1 MSKPTQIGKKFIQLT
16 DNILLEYVFVSD
28 PWNEQDDIDKL
39 VLGYHDS
46 SENVSVSELIE
57 HGTYGRASE
66 VAEMNANKYII
77 AQNGYTGENYFMN
90 DIDSHVFTNNSFLN
104 SVLPVKKD
112 VTQWVRTLQV
122 NGKYYSEID
131 SKWCVNMEHNGGEQE
146 LEYQPHPVVPD
157 QQYSTNEHEE
167 YANERAEY
175 IPYDIA
181 RIYFQSGYHSE
192 YDGFVFNFYTK
203 DYQNKYVNLLSVIH
217 ENMDTND
224 VKMVSEPMWF
234 ADKIYTTY
242 IEYRIPST
250 AYMSSDCIGDM
261 SESMKYNLWHEYDRS
276 KPQSGCLPNY
286 ITGGRGFYS
295 NPAIGIDVHAIVG
308 YTQKRD
314 FKVYKTRNIVSTL
327 FPNKDT
333 YDKLFAN
340 IRNASDGDYYEI
352 YGYYE
357 NDPSKPVYNYNSLY
371 EYLSR
376 FTGTFT
382 ITHIMT
388 VSETYTNSVTKE
400 VLTKVHIPMTYIQ
413 TWENIEEMY
422 NNLENPVLK
431 FRPVLEKTAN
441 MIGQNYGA
449 RINYTLRIISNRDNT
464 SIIKTSSCAILNP
477 RKYGKNIAVTTL
489 NVINDVH
496 VYNRIEQAPALN
508 VTAVTTPVGISRN
521 TQTSAAVQVNTYVT
535 SSFIDRRNIRVSVS
549 PVRIDN
555 IEEQ

>member
-16 DNILLEYVFVSD
+16 DNILLEYIFVSD
-28 PWNEQDDIDKL
+28 PWNGQDDIDEL

-46 SENVSVSELIE
+46 GEIVSDSELIE

-66 VAEMNANKYII
+66 DLAMNANKYII
-77 AQNGYTGENYFMN
+77 AQNEYTGESYFMN
-90 DIDSHVFTNNSFLN
+90 DIDGHVLTNNSFLN
-104 SVLPVKKD
+104 SVLPIKKD
-112 VTQWVRTLQV
+112 ITQWVRTLPV

-146 LEYQPHPVVPD
+146 LEYQPHPVPN

-167 YANERAEY
+167 Y
-175 IPYDIA
+175 IPYDIV

-217 ENMDTND
+217 ENMDIND

-250 AYMSSDCIGDM
+250 AYMSSDCIGGM
-261 SESMKYNLWHEYDRS
+261 SESMKYNLWYNHTTWHEYDRS
-276 KPQSGCLPNY
+276 EPQSGCLPDY
-286 ITGGRGFYS
+286 ITHGRGFYS

-314 FKVYKTRNIVSTL
+314 FKIYKTRNIVSTL

-357 NDPSKPVYNYNSLY
+357 NDPSHPVYDYNSLY

-382 ITHIMT
+382 ITHIIT
-388 VSETYTNSVTKE
+388 VSETYTNLDTNE

-441 MIGQNYGA
+441 MIGQNDGA

-489 NVINDVH
+489 NAVNDVH
-496 VYNRIEQAPALN
+496 VYNRIEQAPSLN